1 MTDILDEINKE
12 IYLAAASTL
21 AGIMI
26 TKIFDFFYPDSIK
39 IYATAL
45 CVQKPKELRATDKLS
60 QIFEEDVD
68 GSDPP
73 LGYKNYKYG
82 VIDGTD
88 WNISVPENAVNR
100 RTRIHIYTTLSTKP
114 ESGYHYFYYKIRYNN
129 TDNPKVSAFC
139 KKFNYGNFT
148 NPVQPSD
155 KTNKY
160 DTYCLENNIITG
172 SHCFESKIND
182 TLHGNEIGTEQI
194 GLTFGDGLG
203 EYIIEEAY
211 ISDKQINIKKC
222 WCTYIFWRCYNRK
235 PKYVKNP

>member
-1 MTDILDEINKE
+1 MTYIFDEINKE
-12 IYLAAASTL
+12 IYLAVASTIT
-21 AGIMI
+21 GIMV
-26 TKIFDFFYPDSIK
+26 TKIFDFFYPDAIK

-60 QIFEEDVD
+60 QIFEEDID
-68 GSDPP
+68 GSGPP

-82 VIDGTD
+82 VTD
-88 WNISVPENAVNR
+88 DYDWRISITENEVNR
-100 RTRIHIYTTLSTKP
+100 QARIYIYTTLSTKP

-129 TDNPKVSAFC
+129 TDNPKVNAFC

-148 NPVQPSD
+148 NPVLPFDNTS
-155 KTNKY
+155 KY
-160 DTYCLENNIITG
+160 DTHCLENNIITG
-172 SHCFESKIND
+172 SHCFASKIND

-194 GLTFGDGLG
+194 GLTFGDGSG

-235 PKYVKNP
+235 PKYVNNP